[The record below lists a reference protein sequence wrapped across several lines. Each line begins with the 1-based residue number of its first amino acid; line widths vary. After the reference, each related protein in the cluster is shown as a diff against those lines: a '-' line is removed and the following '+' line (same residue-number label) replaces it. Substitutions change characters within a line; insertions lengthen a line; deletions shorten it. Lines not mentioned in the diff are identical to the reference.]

1 MSGAKVAAIIAAAGQ
16 GRRFGAAKQFFLLKG
31 RPILEWS
38 LARFES
44 HPGVDEIVLVLPAPD
59 EGQRR
64 KYVGLFPKVR
74 AVVKGGGRRQDSVLC
89 GFRALDPESTGI
101 VLVHDA
107 ARPLADEA
115 LIQRVIEGARR
126 IGAAVPA
133 VPAEDTI
140 KEVDGETVISTPD
153 RSRLRRC
160 QTPQGFAFSL
170 LGQALERAERSGWA
184 GNDEAGLVER
194 MGRKVIVVDGDVGN
208 FKITTRRDLKMAE
221 ALLED

>member
-1 MSGAKVAAIIAAAGQ
+1 MSGMKVAAIIAAAGG
-16 GRRFGAAKQFFLLKG
+16 GRRFGAAKQFITLQG
-31 RPILEWS
+31 RSILEWS

-44 HPGVDEIVLVLPAPD
+44 HPAVDEIVLVLPAPD
-59 EGQRR
+59 EGQIR
-64 KYVGLFPKVR
+64 KYAGLFHKLK
-74 AVVKGGGRRQDSVLC
+74 AVVKGGDRRQDSVLC
-89 GFRALDPESTGI
+89 GFRALDPETTGI

-115 LIQRVIEGARR
+115 LIRRVIEGARR

-140 KEVDGETVISTPD
+140 KEVDGETVVRTPD

-160 QTPQGFAFSL
+160 QTPQGFAYAL
-170 LGQALERAERSGWA
+170 LRQALERAEKNGWS

-194 MGRKVIVVDGDVGN
+194 MGGKVIVVEGDVRN
-208 FKITTRRDLKMAE
+208 FKITTPRDLKMAE
-221 ALLED
+221 VLLEN